1 MNFPRIALIVS
12 GVLLAACNRSAPAG
26 VAATV
31 NGRSI
36 TFSELD
42 MQYQA
47 EYGPLTDRPN
57 DDQLTIQKL
66 EVLRTLIDNEIMLQ
80 KAEKLGLMA
89 VDADVESK
97 YNEMKAPYTAEEF
110 QRQMDARK
118 LTIPDLKAQLRGAID
133 DFKKQDRGRA

>member
-80 KAEKLGLMA
+80 RAEKMGLMLLVA
-89 VDADVESK
+89 GMDVV
-97 YNEMKAPYTAEEF
+97 A
-110 QRQMDARK
+110 RVRK
-118 LTIPDLKAQLRGAID
+118 LEHGWFCSNSERPLKRRPEDQVETAD
-133 DFKKQDRGRA
+133 CCS